1 MVKAD
6 LIFSFECIKF
16 TVGVGFGSAQ
26 VHETMKL
33 KQSGI
38 KNSKCVFLCTQ
49 TRKSDRLRPFRYI
62 PIKKLEE
69 IRRKLE
75 KFPVK
80 LK

>member
-38 KNSKCVFLCTQ
+38 KNSQCEFLCIQ
-49 TRKSDRLRPFRYI
+49 TIKSDVLWAFKTISINFFKY
-62 PIKKLEE
+62 EE
-69 IRRKLE
+69 N
-75 KFPVK
+75 
-80 LK
+80 